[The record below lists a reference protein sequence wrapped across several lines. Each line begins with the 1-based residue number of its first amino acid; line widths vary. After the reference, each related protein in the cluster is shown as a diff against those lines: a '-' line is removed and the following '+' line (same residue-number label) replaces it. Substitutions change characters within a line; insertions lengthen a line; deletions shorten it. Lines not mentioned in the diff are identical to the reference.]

1 MRFRMT
7 GKTDGNIWV
16 EGLSGGYD
24 SAILAN
30 PGVSYQVVA
39 RLLASP
45 GHMAAPRFQPA
56 LVSKMGCCAVAN
68 DLDLEFKQKANFGLL
83 VDPRRRKI

>member
-1 MRFRMT
+1 MT

-56 LVSKMGCCAVAN
+56 LVSKMGCCA
-68 DLDLEFKQKANFGLL
+68 
-83 VDPRRRKI
+83 RRKRSRFRIQAEGKFWTTGRSAST